1 MSTIIVLTLYDNI
14 MKNVK
19 KEYNS
24 SKCNFYKSSNNYLIL
39 FYIFL
44 FFIPLSL
51 FAQQQNEKEYIT
63 LSVKNTSIQHVLNQ
77 VEKETVYR
85 FTYRDTDLAKVG
97 KITISV
103 KQMPVETFLKKILLS
118 TGLTYRRNGNS
129 FAIIRE
135 SRKDNKKDDVRI
147 ISGIVTDGSDNTPL
161 IGASV
166 KIRGKDVGVIT
177 DLDGKFSLP
186 ECTNKSVLE
195 VSYIGYDKRLLPV
208 GDLGFIEV
216 KMGSSN
222 ELEEVIVVGAGTQ
235 KKVSVTGSIATVKGL
250 ELRAPSS
257 SLTSNFAGK
266 LAGVISSTT
275 SGEPGSVSEFYIRG
289 VGTFGGRA
297 TPLILMDDVEISAGD
312 LDRIPAESIESF
324 SILKDASA
332 TAIYGARGANG
343 VMLITTK
350 KGMENTRTRINV
362 TVENS
367 FVKPMNR
374 VEYVDGPTWMNLYN
388 EALTTRTPSA
398 TPKYSDEVIEYTRNG
413 INPYVYPNVDW
424 YGLMFKDFNMN
435 QRANINMQGGGSKV
449 TYYMGIQANHDTGLL
464 DVPSTYSFD
473 SNINDWNYI
482 FQNNISYK
490 PTSTTKIDLH
500 LNAQFG
506 NQKGPGISTTDIFN
520 AVYNANP
527 VAFPATYPTEEG
539 DNHIRFGNSI
549 LTGSTVNVNPY
560 AAMMSSFSESNYSI
574 INASLRISQELD
586 FITKGLSATVLVN
599 MKSHSSSSYTNTLS
613 PYFYKVMDYTWDPSD
628 PEFFYLELLQKGT
641 DYIKQGTINRYS
653 DRTFYFDARVNYN
666 RRFGEDHTVSGMLMY
681 MQREYRSDVL
691 PQRNQGL
698 SGRFTYDYQ
707 NKYFA
712 EFNFGYNGTERLA
725 SGHRFEF
732 FPAMSLGWA
741 VSNESFWEPL
751 STAVTHFKIRGSYGL
766 VGSDETGLLAGA
778 AHFLYIN
785 NVNIDGSGIFSTG
798 PYDGV
803 YISKKGPGIEGYAV
817 ENASWERAKKFDI
830 GVDLNLF
837 DQVSITFDYFHDR
850 RDRILQKRGSWPV
863 IMGYAHATPW
873 SNIGKVDNKGFEL
886 SVNWKKEIIK
896 DMFVDLRGNFTYTQ
910 NKYVYNDEPDYP
922 YVWQT
927 KTGKP
932 LSCTYGY
939 IADGLFEDEDDIRNS
954 PSQKNLG
961 STVMP
966 GDIKYRDVNGDGAIT
981 TEDQVMLS
989 RYGGIPRIQYGF
1001 GLNWTYKNI
1010 DFGVFFN
1017 GSAQRTLMIDNI
1029 APFCSDV
1036 GNQDRNLMKFIAD
1049 NYWSEASPNP
1059 EAAYP
1064 RLGVNNSQV
1073 ANNMKPSSFWMR
1085 NGNFLRFKTLEL
1097 GYSFS
1102 FCRIYLSGDNL
1113 AVWSPFKLWD
1123 PELSYSAYPL
1133 QRAINIGAQFT
1144 F

>member
-1 MSTIIVLTLYDNI
+1 

-24 SKCNFYKSSNNYLIL
+24 FKCNFYKSSNNYLIL

-51 FAQQQNEKEYIT
+51 FAQQQNKNEYIT

-97 KITISV
+97 KITLSV
-103 KQMPVETFLKKILLS
+103 KQMPVEAFLKKILLS
-118 TGLTYRRNGNS
+118 TGLTYRRSGNS

-135 SRKDNKKDDVRI
+135 SKKDNKKDAVRI

-186 ECTNKSVLE
+186 ECTNKSILE

-449 TYYMGIQANHDTGLL
+449 TYYMGVQANHDTGLL

-490 PTSTTKIDLH
+490 PTSTTKVDLH

-560 AAMMSSFSESNYSI
+560 AAMMSSFSESNYST

-599 MKSHSSSSYTNTLS
+599 MKSHSSSSYTNTLD

-666 RRFGEDHTVSGMLMY
+666 RRFDEDHTVSGMLMY

-732 FPAMSLGWA
+732 FPAMSLGWV

-751 STAVTHFKIRGSYGL
+751 LTA
-766 VGSDETGLLAGA
+766 E
-778 AHFLYIN
+778 
-785 NVNIDGSGIFSTG
+785 
-798 PYDGV
+798 
-803 YISKKGPGIEGYAV
+803 KK
-817 ENASWERAKKFDI
+817 
-830 GVDLNLF
+830 
-837 DQVSITFDYFHDR
+837 
-850 RDRILQKRGSWPV
+850 
-863 IMGYAHATPW
+863 
-873 SNIGKVDNKGFEL
+873 
-886 SVNWKKEIIK
+886 
-896 DMFVDLRGNFTYTQ
+896 
-910 NKYVYNDEPDYP
+910 
-922 YVWQT
+922 
-927 KTGKP
+927 
-932 LSCTYGY
+932 
-939 IADGLFEDEDDIRNS
+939 
-954 PSQKNLG
+954 
-961 STVMP
+961 
-966 GDIKYRDVNGDGAIT
+966 
-981 TEDQVMLS
+981 
-989 RYGGIPRIQYGF
+989 
-1001 GLNWTYKNI
+1001 
-1010 DFGVFFN
+1010 
-1017 GSAQRTLMIDNI
+1017 
-1029 APFCSDV
+1029 
-1036 GNQDRNLMKFIAD
+1036 
-1049 NYWSEASPNP
+1049 
-1059 EAAYP
+1059 
-1064 RLGVNNSQV
+1064 
-1073 ANNMKPSSFWMR
+1073 
-1085 NGNFLRFKTLEL
+1085 
-1097 GYSFS
+1097 
-1102 FCRIYLSGDNL
+1102 
-1113 AVWSPFKLWD
+1113 
-1123 PELSYSAYPL
+1123 
-1133 QRAINIGAQFT
+1133 
-1144 F
+1144 

>member
-1 MSTIIVLTLYDNI
+1 

-19 KEYNS
+19 KECNS
-24 SKCNFYKSSNNYLIL
+24 FKCNFYKSSNNYLIL

-51 FAQQQNEKEYIT
+51 FAQQQDKNEYIT

-97 KITISV
+97 KITLSV
-103 KQMPVETFLKKILLS
+103 KRMPVEAFLKKILLS
-118 TGLTYRRNGNS
+118 TELTYRRSGNS

-135 SRKDNKKDDVRI
+135 SKKDNKKDDVRT

-186 ECTNKSVLE
+186 ECTNKSILE

-490 PTSTTKIDLH
+490 PTSTTKVDLH

-549 LTGSTVNVNPY
+549 LTGATVNINPY
-560 AAMMSSFSESNYSI
+560 AAMMSSFSESNYST
-574 INASLRISQELD
+574 INASLRISQEFD

-599 MKSHSSSSYTNTLS
+599 MKSHSSSSYTNTLD

-725 SGHRFEF
+725 SG
-732 FPAMSLGWA
+732 SKTNS
-741 VSNESFWEPL
+741 V
-751 STAVTHFKIRGSYGL
+751 K
-766 VGSDETGLLAGA
+766 
-778 AHFLYIN
+778 N
-785 NVNIDGSGIFSTG
+785 NF
-798 PYDGV
+798 
-803 YISKKGPGIEGYAV
+803 
-817 ENASWERAKKFDI
+817 
-830 GVDLNLF
+830 
-837 DQVSITFDYFHDR
+837 
-850 RDRILQKRGSWPV
+850 
-863 IMGYAHATPW
+863 
-873 SNIGKVDNKGFEL
+873 
-886 SVNWKKEIIK
+886 
-896 DMFVDLRGNFTYTQ
+896 
-910 NKYVYNDEPDYP
+910 
-922 YVWQT
+922 
-927 KTGKP
+927 
-932 LSCTYGY
+932 
-939 IADGLFEDEDDIRNS
+939 
-954 PSQKNLG
+954 
-961 STVMP
+961 
-966 GDIKYRDVNGDGAIT
+966 
-981 TEDQVMLS
+981 
-989 RYGGIPRIQYGF
+989 
-1001 GLNWTYKNI
+1001 
-1010 DFGVFFN
+1010 
-1017 GSAQRTLMIDNI
+1017 
-1029 APFCSDV
+1029 
-1036 GNQDRNLMKFIAD
+1036 
-1049 NYWSEASPNP
+1049 
-1059 EAAYP
+1059 
-1064 RLGVNNSQV
+1064 
-1073 ANNMKPSSFWMR
+1073 
-1085 NGNFLRFKTLEL
+1085 
-1097 GYSFS
+1097 
-1102 FCRIYLSGDNL
+1102 
-1113 AVWSPFKLWD
+1113 
-1123 PELSYSAYPL
+1123 
-1133 QRAINIGAQFT
+1133 
-1144 F
+1144 

>member
-1 MSTIIVLTLYDNI
+1 

-19 KEYNS
+19 KECNS
-24 SKCNFYKSSNNYLIL
+24 FKCNFYKSSNNYLIL

-51 FAQQQNEKEYIT
+51 FAQQQDKNEYIT

-97 KITISV
+97 KITLSV
-103 KQMPVETFLKKILLS
+103 KRMPVEAFLKKILLS
-118 TGLTYRRNGNS
+118 TELTYRRSGNS

-135 SRKDNKKDDVRI
+135 SKKDNKKDDVRT

-186 ECTNKSVLE
+186 ECTNKSILE

-490 PTSTTKIDLH
+490 PTSTTKVDLH

-549 LTGSTVNVNPY
+549 LTGSTVNINPY
-560 AAMMSSFSESNYSI
+560 AAMMSSFSESNYST
-574 INASLRISQELD
+574 INASLRISQEFD

-599 MKSHSSSSYTNTLS
+599 MKSHSSSSYTNTLD

-732 FPAMSLGWA
+732 FPAMSLGWV

-751 STAVTHFKIRGSYGL
+751 STAVTHLKIRGSYGL
-766 VGSDETGLLAGA
+766 VGSDETGLSAGA

-803 YISKKGPGIEGYAV
+803 YISKRGPGIE
-817 ENASWERAKKFDI
+817 
-830 GVDLNLF
+830 
-837 DQVSITFDYFHDR
+837 
-850 RDRILQKRGSWPV
+850 
-863 IMGYAHATPW
+863 M
-873 SNIGKVDNKGFEL
+873 
-886 SVNWKKEIIK
+886 
-896 DMFVDLRGNFTYTQ
+896 DMQWRMLRGN
-910 NKYVYNDEPDYP
+910 V
-922 YVWQT
+922 
-927 KTGKP
+927 
-932 LSCTYGY
+932 L
-939 IADGLFEDEDDIRNS
+939 
-954 PSQKNLG
+954 KNL
-961 STVMP
+961 
-966 GDIKYRDVNGDGAIT
+966 I
-981 TEDQVMLS
+981 
-989 RYGGIPRIQYGF
+989 
-1001 GLNWTYKNI
+1001 
-1010 DFGVFFN
+1010 
-1017 GSAQRTLMIDNI
+1017 
-1029 APFCSDV
+1029 
-1036 GNQDRNLMKFIAD
+1036 
-1049 NYWSEASPNP
+1049 
-1059 EAAYP
+1059 
-1064 RLGVNNSQV
+1064 
-1073 ANNMKPSSFWMR
+1073 
-1085 NGNFLRFKTLEL
+1085 LEL
-1097 GYSFS
+1097 
-1102 FCRIYLSGDNL
+1102 I
-1113 AVWSPFKLWD
+1113 
-1123 PELSYSAYPL
+1123 
-1133 QRAINIGAQFT
+1133 
-1144 F
+1144 